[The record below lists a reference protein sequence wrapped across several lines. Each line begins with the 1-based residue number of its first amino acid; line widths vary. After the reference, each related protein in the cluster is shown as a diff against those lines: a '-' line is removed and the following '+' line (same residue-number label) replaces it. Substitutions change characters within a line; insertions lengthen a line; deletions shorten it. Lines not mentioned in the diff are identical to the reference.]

1 MYQDFKTKCCHINT
15 MNIFSLSIDLYY
27 IPFLNIFLSTLLCNI
42 KYGSYLM
49 YLDMHGTFS
58 SNVCKKYFWP
68 HKILLKLML
77 DTNYAYSKTNKLV
90 NR

>member
-15 MNIFSLSIDLYY
+15 MNILS
-27 IPFLNIFLSTLLCNI
+27 LCNI

-49 YLDMHGTFS
+49 YLNMHDTFS
-58 SNVCKKYFWP
+58 SNMCKKYFWP
-68 HKILLKLML
+68 HEILLKLML